1 MIKYCSIPVHSHEY
15 KKEQWQTTEWQY
27 AQSQHADASS
37 SGWRAAGSSWNVASS
52 PASSYGGSDSP
63 DDASAELIAGS
74 GKGVPADTSQGAQGQ
89 DEAEEEDSGR
99 GSAST
104 ALAVNFRP
112 RYVTAER

>member
-1 MIKYCSIPVHSHEY
+1 MVVTNNGRIPQRNGNL
-15 KKEQWQTTEWQY
+15 K
-27 AQSQHADASS
+27 
-37 SGWRAAGSSWNVASS
+37 NVDGGGMS
-52 PASSYGGSDSP
+52 ASSYGGGDSP
-63 DDASAELIAGS
+63 DDASAELIGGS

-112 RYVTAER
+112 RYV